1 MEANTEPACASAS
14 PSQAAPICVDS
25 DSDAPEVIPDTDD
38 VDAHCV
44 LQISASVRHAPV
56 LAEEL
61 HVASRGELAVHAA
74 TAPVQV
80 ISVSG
85 VLSLFLDQQATYAD
99 ATEQLVDLGCAGDAG
114 DLVRLC
120 PAPSDGPT
128 LLVRHPMQGVL
139 TVAIRRRALDPYHLV
154 ACPVGGQGCDLQRI
168 WGHSDSLHYCGQ
180 PATRLQTLFSGMV
193 FDVVGS
199 PDEDG
204 LETTPVTRA
213 NLLCQ
218 GGARPSHASHL
229 PVEER
234 TLPQQCAG
242 SPDARL
248 LELDSLVHT
257 HLARPHNVGVC
268 FDMIAHWTEV
278 FRLDCLVQE
287 VPCHM
292 SLPLSSRSLVANL
305 PSWRTSDRPSRLL
318 LYTDG
323 SFCHRRHKS
332 SWAVA
337 VFADDGDHAWCWA
350 GYAASSVPCEGSYA
364 APSAFEAELFALA
377 ATFCAV
383 LRSQPAC
390 ATCAYDSQSAAAVAH
405 CVASTAFPHPLAA
418 SVRSLY
424 LACVAAGIELRF
436 MHTYSHR
443 GDPGNKL
450 ADALKEHCNR
460 DRCEVPSP
468 WDLQQTCSWPE
479 IHRLWMAVRVRD
491 DLPPLH
497 YDGQT
502 PALHVAVPCRA
513 SLTTPSGLAG
523 LPVARAARTYRL
535 ALRLATY
542 NTLSLRS
549 HLQQQALARL
559 FHQDERHVIGLQETR
574 LPTDNLAQYGAYT
587 AFCSPADNGTEGVHL
602 WIDFTRPVTL
612 PDSRN
617 ELRFRRDTFCVR
629 HKEPRLLLVTGCLG
643 DIRLLFVVGHA
654 LTSTQPDDAIE
665 QWWAHLDAQVRRMPR
680 GFCPI
685 FLLDANARFRPAQLS
700 STASAGEPENCNA
713 AAFLATAESHSLH
726 LSGLRD
732 QDGEDI
738 VSWVSPSGHK
748 ACIDFVAVPD
758 SWSSKMC
765 RGSAPARFCDQFAGI
780 DHHPVYVD
788 LDLSLESR
796 ANLCSRLPPARALCS
811 PEGHARLHAIWQ
823 SMPQVPWHVDVD
835 SHLAVI
841 NTHLRQGVLERFD
854 APARASHPAISEAS
868 WNMLREQRQLRR
880 LLSRLRA
887 YSGRDT
893 LSFVFRIW
901 RSTFAE
907 RDVELYFARQHRTR
921 MHMATVA
928 KTLQFCRKRLRQ
940 QSQLDRADFT
950 RDMFRAARTRED
962 LPHLLRSIL
971 RTGRRYKAPALVP
984 DMEIEPGVSCGTRDE
999 FLAHAGRH
1007 FARAERATPTT
1018 LAQLPAVYPGHRSRD
1033 LLQLED
1039 LPTLEDLTSAFSRLK
1054 CGRAPGL
1061 TGLLPEVY
1069 KGCPALAALAHW
1081 PLAFVAG
1088 CCRASS
1094 SKLQMAW
1101 RVPVGVFL

>member
-1 MEANTEPACASAS
+1 M
-14 PSQAAPICVDS
+14 
-25 DSDAPEVIPDTDD
+25 
-38 VDAHCV
+38 
-44 LQISASVRHAPV
+44 
-56 LAEEL
+56 
-61 HVASRGELAVHAA
+61 
-74 TAPVQV
+74 
-80 ISVSG
+80 
-85 VLSLFLDQQATYAD
+85 
-99 ATEQLVDLGCAGDAG
+99 
-114 DLVRLC
+114 
-120 PAPSDGPT
+120 
-128 LLVRHPMQGVL
+128 
-139 TVAIRRRALDPYHLV
+139 
-154 ACPVGGQGCDLQRI
+154 
-168 WGHSDSLHYCGQ
+168 
-180 PATRLQTLFSGMV
+180 
-193 FDVVGS
+193 
-199 PDEDG
+199 
-204 LETTPVTRA
+204 
-213 NLLCQ
+213 
-218 GGARPSHASHL
+218 
-229 PVEER
+229 
-234 TLPQQCAG
+234 
-242 SPDARL
+242 
-248 LELDSLVHT
+248 
-257 HLARPHNVGVC
+257 
-268 FDMIAHWTEV
+268 
-278 FRLDCLVQE
+278 
-287 VPCHM
+287 
-292 SLPLSSRSLVANL
+292 
-305 PSWRTSDRPSRLL
+305 
-318 LYTDG
+318 
-323 SFCHRRHKS
+323 
-332 SWAVA
+332 
-337 VFADDGDHAWCWA
+337 
-350 GYAASSVPCEGSYA
+350 PCEGSYA

-377 ATFCAV
+377 AAFCVV

-390 ATCAYDSQSAAAVAH
+390 ATCVYDSQSAAAVAH

-424 LACVAAGIELRF
+424 LACVAAGIELRL

-443 GDPGNKL
+443 GDSGNEL
-450 ADALKEHCNR
+450 ADALAEHCHR
-460 DRCEVPSP
+460 DRCEAPSP
-468 WDLQQTCSWPE
+468 WDLQQTCSWPD

-497 YDGQT
+497 CDGQT

-523 LPVARAARTYRL
+523 LPAAQAARTYRL

-587 AFCSPADNGTEGVHL
+587 AFCSPTTVRRACACGLISSGLSRSPTLATNSGSTGTLSVSA
-602 WIDFTRPVTL
+602 TRSLASCWLPVVWGI
-612 PDSRN
+612 SG
-617 ELRFRRDTFCVR
+617 FS
-629 HKEPRLLLVTGCLG
+629 LLLVMHSLPRSQMGPLNNGGHTWMPKCDVCLAA
-643 DIRLLFVVGHA
+643 FVPYFF
-654 LTSTQPDDAIE
+654 LTAQP
-665 QWWAHLDAQVRRMPR
+665 
-680 GFCPI
+680 
-685 FLLDANARFRPAQLS
+685 S

-713 AAFLATAESHSLH
+713 AAFLATAESRSLH

-765 RGSAPARFCDQFAGI
+765 TRSAPARFCDQFAGI
-780 DHHPVYVD
+780 DHNPD
-788 LDLSLESR
+788 LDLSLKSR
-796 ANLCSRLPPARALCS
+796 ANLCSRLPPACALCS
-811 PEGHARLHAIWQ
+811 PEGQARLYAIWQ

-841 NTHLRQGVLERFD
+841 NAHLRRGLSELFD

-868 WNMLREQRQLRR
+868 WNMLREQRQLCR

-907 RDVELYFARQHRTR
+907 RDVGLYLARQHRTR
-921 MHMATVA
+921 MRMATVA
-928 KTLQFCRKRLRQ
+928 KTLQVCRKRLRQ

-1018 LAQLPAVYPGHRSRD
+1018 LAQLPTVYPGHRSRD

-1039 LPTLEDLTSAFSRLK
+1039 LPTLEDLTSAFSPFRVSNVGVHQDLQVFCLRFIRAARLSLLL
-1054 CGRAPGL
+1054 L
-1061 TGLLPEVY
+1061 TGRL
-1069 KGCPALAALAHW
+1069 H
-1081 PLAFVAG
+1081 
-1088 CCRASS
+1088 
-1094 SKLQMAW
+1094 
-1101 RVPVGVFL
+1101 